1 MVLFGV
7 AAGILV
13 AMMNQ
18 TVGNII
24 EEEGTIAAGLVRS
37 IASES
42 YILNQER
49 STAAGNVVYSGV
61 QEANLDSLR
70 ARVLDIHLQESGFV
84 SVANADGTLI
94 IDPTREGES
103 IANASYWDA
112 VVAEGHGNVTFDYNG
127 EPWIGYFNEVPQMD
141 WHVIVQVPVAEVN
154 APLTRLVTVLVI
166 TMVALLVVTILV
178 SIIVGSYIV
187 KPLTDAVHIADRVA
201 AGDLSVSIDV
211 SRKDEIGKLTTSMR
225 SMVDSLREK
234 GDALRLM
241 AQKDLTV
248 EIFRASDKDS
258 LAESMITMRDS
269 LREVLQGVQL
279 AVEQVAA
286 GSDQV
291 SNASQAL
298 SQGATES
305 AASLEE
311 ISSSVTQINGQARQ
325 SAENANEAFSIARD
339 PSSQAGVGNEK
350 MDRLQE
356 AMDNISDSSEQ
367 IKKIV
372 KTIDDIAFQ
381 INLLALN
388 ANVEASLQSINNGH
402 QLSEE
407 TGQQL
412 RQITEGS
419 AKLATLLEEI
429 SAASREQ
436 SQAIDQVTEGLG
448 QVDDVT
454 QQNTASAEESASA
467 SEELASQAQVLK
479 ITIAEF
485 NLGSSETPAALSGKG
500 NGNGH
505 IPGDSAEATHSVT
518 R

>member
-1 MVLFGV
+1 
-7 AAGILV
+7 
-13 AMMNQ
+13 
-18 TVGNII
+18 
-24 EEEGTIAAGLVRS
+24 
-37 IASES
+37 
-42 YILNQER
+42 
-49 STAAGNVVYSGV
+49 
-61 QEANLDSLR
+61 
-70 ARVLDIHLQESGFV
+70 
-84 SVANADGTLI
+84 
-94 IDPTREGES
+94 
-103 IANASYWDA
+103 
-112 VVAEGHGNVTFDYNG
+112 VTFDYMG
-127 EPWIGYFNEVPQMD
+127 EPWIGYFDEVPQMD
-141 WHVIVQVPVAEVN
+141 WHVIVQVPVSEVN
-154 APLTRLVTVLVI
+154 APLTRLVTVLVVA
-166 TMVALLVVTILV
+166 MVALLAVTILV
-178 SIIVGSYIV
+178 SIIVGTYIV
-187 KPLTDAVHIADRVA
+187 KPLTGAVNIADRVA
-201 AGDLSVSIDV
+201 AGDLNVSIDV
-211 SRKDEIGKLTTSMR
+211 DRKDEIGKLSTSMR

-234 GDALRLM
+234 GDALRTM

-311 ISSSVTQINGQARQ
+311 ISSSVNQINGQARQ
-325 SAENANEAFSIARD
+325 NADNANEASSIARD
-339 PSSQAGVGNEK
+339 ASSQASEGDQK
-350 MDRLQE
+350 MTRLQE
-356 AMDNISDSSEQ
+356 AMTNISDSSEQ
-367 IKKIV
+367 ISKIV

-388 ANVEASLQSINNGH
+388 ANVEAARAGKYGKGFAVVAEEVRNLAVRSADAVQETSAVVEESLRSISSGH
-402 QLSEE
+402 ELSEE

-419 AKLATLLEEI
+419 AKVATLLEEI
-429 SAASREQ
+429 AAASKEQ

-467 SEELASQAQVLK
+467 SEELASQAELLK
-479 ITIAEF
+479 RTVAEF
-485 NLGSSETPAALSGKG
+485 TLGSSDVARLAGTPSGNNP

-505 IPGDSAEATHSVT
+505 GRLPALDSSHTDDSVT
-518 R
+518 REGEPVRIP

>member
-1 MVLFGV
+1 VVLFGV

-178 SIIVGSYIV
+178 SIIVGSY
-187 KPLTDAVHIADRVA
+187 IADRVA